1 MSIFDFEEARI
12 VDEVRRRRA
21 RRIAIQLPE
30 GLKPHGARLA
40 ELLEE
45 LGCTVFLLADPCYG
59 ACDAALSEARELGV
73 DLLIHFGHS
82 PMMPSRDVDTL
93 YVDCR
98 MTCGVEEVVKKAIPL
113 LKGERVGLCAIL
125 QHLWSLSEVAS
136 QLSEAGFK
144 VYIANP
150 ARPTMKPGQ
159 VIGCDYTCAKRLVG
173 RVDCFLFIGGGLM
186 HPIGMR
192 LSTGLPVVAADPLS
206 EQAVDVEV
214 EARKVLARRIHDV
227 ALASEAKVFG
237 VVVGLKPG
245 QHRPKLVE
253 DVVEELRKA
262 GRRPLL
268 LACREL
274 TPSLEAH
281 FPGVEVFVSTPCPL
295 IALFD
300 REGFHK
306 PVLTPVEAKLAV
318 SGRWREGYVDPFEGF

>member
-45 LGCTVFLLADPCYG
+45 HGCAVFLLADPCYG
-59 ACDAALSEARELGV
+59 ACDIALSEARQLDV

-82 PMMPSRDVDTL
+82 PMISSRDVDAL

-98 MTCGVEEVVKKAIPL
+98 MTCRVEGVVKRAIPL

-186 HPIGMR
+186 HPIGLR

-214 EARKVLARRIHDV
+214 ETRRVLAKRVHDV

-245 QHRPKLVE
+245 QYRPRLVE
-253 DVVEELRKA
+253 DVVGELRKA
-262 GRRPLL
+262 GKRPVL

-274 TPSLEAH
+274 TPSVEAY

-306 PVLTPVEAKLAV
+306 PVLTPAEAKLAV
-318 SGRWREGYVDPFEGF
+318 SGRWREGYVDPFQGF